1 MPLPYYISCNVPFAR
16 VYELDDGRFQFIE
29 PGTSAPYMTGYQAL
43 LVENELADFLRS
55 LGLDRVKFE
64 PVVLFNRATGE
75 EQSSHTRIHVGQLF
89 REDQILGMELDGP
102 RLLTLNDEYYF
113 ASPELKKLLEQSPFS
128 YLSFTEGLSGFA
140 GS

>member
-1 MPLPYYISCNVPFAR
+1 
-16 VYELDDGRFQFIE
+16 
-29 PGTSAPYMTGYQAL
+29 MTGYQAL